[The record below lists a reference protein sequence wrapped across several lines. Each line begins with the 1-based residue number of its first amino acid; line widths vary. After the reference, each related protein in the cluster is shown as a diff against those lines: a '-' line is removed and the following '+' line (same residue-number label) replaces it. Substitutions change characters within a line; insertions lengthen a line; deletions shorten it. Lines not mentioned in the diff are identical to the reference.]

1 MRGPCHS
8 AAAGRVRAPWRPAV
22 LLLSGLIASVAIP
35 SVTRAQTLPLPVV
48 TASPYAPFV
57 TQAAQRFGIPEAWIW
72 AVMRVES
79 RGHPRAIS
87 PRGAMGLMQIM
98 PDTWTGLRA
107 RYGLGSDPY
116 DPRDNI
122 LAGAAFL
129 REMHDRYG
137 APGFLAAYNAG
148 PGRYDAYV
156 ANARPLPPETIAYVA
171 AIAPLIGADPLPGN
185 TVVAVAD
192 PLAWTQ
198 APLFIARA
206 DRTASA
212 DPVQTDAHPT
222 GAPAAP
228 SSRDTAADPPRSDGL
243 FVARGGPRITEMM
256 TTVSR

>member
-1 MRGPCHS
+1 MPGPRHR
-8 AAAGRVRAPWRPAV
+8 AAVGRVRAPRRPAV

-35 SVTRAQTLPLPVV
+35 AIARAQALPPPAV
-48 TASPYAPFV
+48 TASPYAAFV
-57 TQAAQRFGIPEAWIW
+57 TQAAQRFGVPEAWIW

-87 PRGAMGLMQIM
+87 PRGAMGLMQLM

-122 LAGAAFL
+122 LAGAAYL

-148 PGRYDAYV
+148 PNRYDAYV
-156 ANARPLPPETIAYVA
+156 ANARPLPAETIAYVA

-212 DPVQTDAHPT
+212 NPVQADTHPNS
-222 GAPAAP
+222 APAAP
-228 SSRDTAADPPRSDGL
+228 SARDPATDQPPSDGL
-243 FVARGGPRITEMM
+243 FVARGGGAAPR
-256 TTVSR
+256 

>member
-1 MRGPCHS
+1 MRGLCHR
-8 AAAGRVRAPWRPAV
+8 ATVGRVHAPRRPAV
-22 LLLSGLIASVAIP
+22 LLLSGLIACVAI
-35 SVTRAQTLPLPVV
+35 SVIARAQTVPPPAI
-48 TASPYAPFV
+48 TASAYGAFV

-79 RGHPRAIS
+79 HGHPRAIS

-107 RYGLGSDPY
+107 RYGLGADPY

-148 PGRYDAYV
+148 PGRYDDYV
-156 ANARPLPPETIAYVA
+156 ANARPLPAETIAYVA

-185 TVVAVAD
+185 MVVAVAD

-206 DRTASA
+206 DHIASA
-212 DPVQTDAHPT
+212 NPVQADTHTSA
-222 GAPAAP
+222 APAAP
-228 SSRDTAADPPRSDGL
+228 SARDSAAVPPPSDGL
-243 FVARGGPRITEMM
+243 FVARGGGAAPR
-256 TTVSR
+256 

>member
-1 MRGPCHS
+1 MPGPRHR
-8 AAAGRVRAPWRPAV
+8 AAVGRFRAPRRPAV
-22 LLLSGLIASVAIP
+22 LLLSGLIASAAIP
-35 SVTRAQTLPLPVV
+35 AIVRAQTVPPPAV
-48 TASPYAPFV
+48 TASPYAAFV

-98 PDTWTGLRA
+98 PDTWAGLRA

-116 DPRDNI
+116 DPHDNI
-122 LAGAAFL
+122 LAGAAYL

-148 PGRYDAYV
+148 PNRYDDYI
-156 ANARPLPPETIAYVA
+156 ANARPLPAETVAYVA
-171 AIAPLIGADPLPGN
+171 AIAPQIGSAPLSGAI
-185 TVVAVAD
+185 VVAVAD

-206 DRTASA
+206 DRTTSVN
-212 DPVQTDAHPT
+212 PVQADVHPN
-222 GAPAAP
+222 GAPAASSAP
-228 SSRDTAADPPRSDGL
+228 SPATDPSRSDGL
-243 FVARGGPRITEMM
+243 FVKPNGDTRP
-256 TTVSR
+256 